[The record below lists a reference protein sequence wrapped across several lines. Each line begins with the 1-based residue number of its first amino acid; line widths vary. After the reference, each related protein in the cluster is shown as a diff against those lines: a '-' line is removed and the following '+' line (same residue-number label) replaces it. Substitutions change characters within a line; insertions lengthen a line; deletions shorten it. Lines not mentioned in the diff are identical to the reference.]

1 MDMIFLITNLIRQ
14 VIITNETK
22 GTYVS
27 YPSFSTKLLNFDTFN
42 SKGREKLIID
52 DTSLTRPHGFQSFK
66 H

>member
-1 MDMIFLITNLIRQ
+1 M
-14 VIITNETK
+14 IITNETK

-52 DTSLTRPHGFQSFK
+52 DASLTRPHGFQSFK